1 MGFDLDYQGQFGV
14 RTHLV
19 DVLVDVSR
27 RHLPAIRKV
36 IRRL

>member
-1 MGFDLDYQGQFGV
+1 MHD
-14 RTHLV
+14 V
-19 DVLVDVSR
+19 DELVDVSR